1 MIPLFVRPRSLSLS
15 VVAAAAA
22 VVAVCFSAPGL
33 AAAEKDKAKAGGAAN
48 VSGAEAA
55 AEKRP
60 FHFAHRGG
68 AYEFEENTFFAFK
81 GSYERGIRGFEL
93 DVRMTKDGELVV
105 LHDDSLDRT
114 HQGTGPV
121 EHLTAEAAAKVRSKK
136 QNEPLLFLDTLL
148 TYLKDKPGLYV
159 EFEMKTSHKDLYP
172 DARIAPY
179 AKKLYEA
186 VSAAAPKGST
196 YVFTSFDQRPL
207 KAVKALDAG
216 ADIMLIKGGPLTP
229 ELMEA
234 ARAIGSKRIAAKME
248 GTTRLAVREAQ
259 KQGFIVTGWPGRNL
273 QDYFLGLGLG
283 VDAICSDVPVLV
295 QEYIESKK

>member
-1 MIPLFVRPRSLSLS
+1 MKKPLLTCWLTLAFAAFAPFWSLR
-15 VVAAAAA
+15 
-22 VVAVCFSAPGL
+22 
-33 AAAEKDKAKAGGAAN
+33 AEGKA
-48 VSGAEAA
+48 
-55 AEKRP
+55 P

-68 AYEFEENTFFAFK
+68 AHEFEENTLFAFK
-81 GSYERGIRGFEL
+81 SSYENGIRGYEL

-114 HQGTGPV
+114 HHGKGPV
-121 EHLTAEAAAKVRSKK
+121 EHLTAEEAKKISSKK

-148 TYLKDKPGLYV
+148 DYLKDKPGMYV
-159 EFEMKTSHKDLYP
+159 EFEMKTSNKDLYP
-172 DARIAPY
+172 DARIEDY
-179 AKKLYEA
+179 AARLHRKVMA
-186 VSAAAPKGST
+186 HVPQGST

-207 KAVKALDAG
+207 VAVKKIDAS

-248 GTTRLAVREAQ
+248 GTTRLAVKEAQ
-259 KQGFIVTGWPGRNL
+259 KRGFIVTGWPGHNL
-273 QDYFLGLGLG
+273 NDYFLGLGLG

-295 QEYIESKK
+295 QKYIESKK